1 MYKLFFSD
9 ITVTLKGDVT
19 EEGQII
25 LNCSIIGSH
34 NKNIINDFQFNDKP
48 SYLCDG
54 KTTAPTCN
62 HSTSTPYVCLLDDDT
77 TCQLIIPSPTNADYT
92 NYRCR
97 VRIRPQAQTCYS
109 DTITISPYEGVQP
122 PLTTTNSKP
131 AKENGPSSYVTK
143 TEVYSIGGIILVSLV
158 VAVVIVVTVTV
169 VNYRFRRRP
178 PIQAQRR
185 DGTCTYSYTHTCIQ
199 QLHSRVEYLCPP
211 SHPPT
216 PMKHVHTKYIA
227 NYLQSMNNDC
237 THIYNNNN
245 V

>member
-1 MYKLFFSD
+1 M
-9 ITVTLKGDVT
+9 KGNVT
-19 EEGQII
+19 EKGQII

-48 SYLCDG
+48 SYLCDR

-62 HSTSTPYVCLLDDDT
+62 HSTSTPYVCLLDDGT

-97 VRIRPQAQTCYS
+97 VGIRPQAQTCYS
-109 DTITISPYEGVQP
+109 DTITISPHEGVQP

-131 AKENGPSSYVTK
+131 ENENGPSSHVTK
-143 TEVYSIGGIILVSLV
+143 TEAYSIGGTIFVSLV

-169 VNYRFRRRP
+169 VNYHFKRRP
-178 PIQAQRR
+178 PVQAQENNAEQLLDEIPPRNGP
-185 DGTCTYSYTHTCIQ
+185 GTCTCSYTHIQ
-199 QLHSRVEYLCPP
+199 QLHSRIFVPL

-216 PMKHVHTKYIA
+216 HPPP
-227 NYLQSMNNDC
+227 
-237 THIYNNNN
+237 
-245 V
+245 